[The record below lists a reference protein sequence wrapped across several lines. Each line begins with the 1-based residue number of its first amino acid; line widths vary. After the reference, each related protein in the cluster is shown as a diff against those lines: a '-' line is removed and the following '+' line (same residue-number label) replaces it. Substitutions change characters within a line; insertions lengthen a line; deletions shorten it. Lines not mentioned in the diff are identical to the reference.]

1 MRWHHLV
8 LAAWTA
14 LWIPAAELHEAISWH
29 YFRTGEQLLFNGTP
43 GGGLALYAHHPE
55 LQIGPVSFLT
65 AALFAPFRFHTGEE
79 LADAFMFVL
88 GLCILVLIGRVA
100 ADHYRATG
108 IDTRHLHRC
117 LLIAGAAFAPMWLE
131 VAVRFGHLDDVLA
144 LFFTT
149 LAVHAL
155 FRGHAIAVA
164 LFLALAIDSKPWAV
178 GFLPL
183 LLAMPR
189 SARLRP
195 AALLAALVAAA
206 WLPFYLSNP
215 TSTAAARFTIRNHP
229 ASALRWLG
237 VHTAGTP
244 WWDRP
249 AQMALGILLGLV
261 ALRRGRRPAI
271 VLLAVDARILLDPG
285 VHAYYDAS
293 DYVQCVCTLQAA
305 DPAFVEVLTIALP
318 SSAVESRRAAAG
330 RGVLEL
336 ISRAK
341 KAGHLRQ
348 DFSDRDL
355 TILLIANSGVM
366 SAIGTTSSDA
376 LRRLTAQMLRA
387 FATPNAPLTP
397 IPDAP
402 PRAELYHA
410 MINLLRSQAPCQL
423 PVGSGPTRRTRQ
435 GR

>member
-1 MRWHHLV
+1 MISDLPPS
-8 LAAWTA
+8 TKPSEA
-14 LWIPAAELHEAISWH
+14 L
-29 YFRTGEQLLFNGTP
+29 R
-43 GGGLALYAHHPE
+43 
-55 LQIGPVSFLT
+55 
-65 AALFAPFRFHTGEE
+65 
-79 LADAFMFVL
+79 ADAERNRER
-88 GLCILVLIGRVA
+88 IL
-100 ADHYRATG
+100 
-108 IDTRHLHRC
+108 
-117 LLIAGAAFAPMWLE
+117 
-131 VAVRFGHLDDVLA
+131 
-144 LFFTT
+144 
-149 LAVHAL
+149 
-155 FRGHAIAVA
+155 
-164 LFLALAIDSKPWAV
+164 
-178 GFLPL
+178 
-183 LLAMPR
+183 
-189 SARLRP
+189 
-195 AALLAALVAAA
+195 
-206 WLPFYLSNP
+206 
-215 TSTAAARFTIRNHP
+215 AAARRLFSRDG
-229 ASALRWLG
+229 LG
-237 VHTAGTP
+237 VSMTAVAREAGVGTATLFRRFATKALLIDAVFMDRVSVYSTLVTTCSKDPDP
-244 WWDRP
+244 W
-249 AQMALGILLGLV
+249 QGFT
-261 ALRRGRRPAI
+261 
-271 VLLAVDARILLDPG
+271 
-285 VHAYYDAS
+285 

-330 RGVLEL
+330 HGVLEL

-366 SAIGTTSSDA
+366 SAIGATSSDA

>member
-1 MRWHHLV
+1 MRHRLERYGTPGHLLHSGRIGRLPLRWHHLV

-144 LFFTT
+144 LLFTT

-189 SARLRP
+189 SAWLRP

-293 DYVQCVCTLQAA
+293 VLLGTLIWDVLGEHRRVPWVSWSALVTLYGSVLLIPSDTA
-305 DPAFVEVLTIALP
+305 RGLVRLAFVLGSAAYVLYWP
-318 SSAVESRRAAAG
+318 HR
-330 RGVLEL
+330 
-336 ISRAK
+336 
-341 KAGHLRQ
+341 
-348 DFSDRDL
+348 
-355 TILLIANSGVM
+355 
-366 SAIGTTSSDA
+366 
-376 LRRLTAQMLRA
+376 
-387 FATPNAPLTP
+387 TPCPLTLRGSS
-397 IPDAP
+397 
-402 PRAELYHA
+402 PRPTVTA
-410 MINLLRSQAPCQL
+410 
-423 PVGSGPTRRTRQ
+423 GSGGHGSSPAR
-435 GR
+435 GRNAGPS